1 MKRKIKGTA
10 DNEKA
15 CKITQH
21 AYRSLLC
28 QFGELYMILT
38 VHGSDHKNQNASNI
52 INEYRRDRQTG

>member
-1 MKRKIKGTA
+1 MKGKIKETA

-28 QFGELYMILT
+28 RFGELYMILT
-38 VHGSDHKNQNASNI
+38 VHGSDHKKSNCI
-52 INEYRRDRQTG
+52 KYHK